1 MVVPIAVLAIE
12 PSTSCGAATR
22 AARRVSPRAFAPIAR
37 RVAAI
42 DSCESLLRAS
52 GRRRILH
59 WHSAARPVHRGTAKA
74 GHLHGSRELTNG
86 TLGIGADSKQ
96 QAIVCHPLQP
106 ARLPWSAA
114 AAHAQ
119 RPNRQPFH

>member
-1 MVVPIAVLAIE
+1 MAVPIAVLAIE

-42 DSCESLLRAS
+42 DACESLLRAS

-59 WHSAARPVHRGTAKA
+59 LHSAARPVHRCTAKA

-86 TLGIGADSKQ
+86 TLGSRDDSKHR
-96 QAIVCHPLQP
+96 AITFDPLQP
-106 ARLPWSAA
+106 DHLPATPAA
-114 AAHAQ
+114 A
-119 RPNRQPFH
+119 